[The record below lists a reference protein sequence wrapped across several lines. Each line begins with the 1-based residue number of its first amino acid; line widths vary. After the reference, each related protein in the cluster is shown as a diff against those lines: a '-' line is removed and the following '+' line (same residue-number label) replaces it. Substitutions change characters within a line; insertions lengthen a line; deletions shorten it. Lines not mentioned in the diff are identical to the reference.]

1 MKNIESNYVKDV
13 TTPIYGCPEISKLG
27 QSTLEN
33 TQDKFKLHFTTSY
46 AITIK
51 KKIIKKTKKPK
62 KKQQKLTSK
71 QQLGMG
77 SGDGGCDGDLCGQ

>member
-1 MKNIESNYVKDV
+1 MKDIESNYVKDV

-33 TQDKFKLHFTTSY
+33 TQDKIQLHFTTSY

-51 KKIIKKTKKPK
+51 KK
-62 KKQQKLTSK
+62 
-71 QQLGMG
+71 
-77 SGDGGCDGDLCGQ
+77 